1 MKGLHLREIEKEPWN
16 KIKDEIIGEKRQPA
30 NLDRTP
36 SFNLTIPATTK
47 AELVAVRTIEHVAGN
62 FNIAPEIIGRL
73 QVALTDLFANAVKTL
88 ETGSENYHLSFK
100 LKENVFSA
108 EISIPQEDFVLSDS
122 DDRRIRAYLDD
133 IKIEKIMGGTKI
145 ILVKDISKDLVSA
158 S

>member
-1 MKGLHLREIEKEPWN
+1 
-16 KIKDEIIGEKRQPA
+16 
-30 NLDRTP
+30 
-36 SFNLTIPATTK
+36 
-47 AELVAVRTIEHVAGN
+47 
-62 FNIAPEIIGRL
+62 
-73 QVALTDLFANAVKTL
+73 LFANAVKTP

-133 IKIEKIMGGTKI
+133 IKIEKIMSGTKI
-145 ILVKDISKDLVSA
+145 ILIKDINKDLVSA